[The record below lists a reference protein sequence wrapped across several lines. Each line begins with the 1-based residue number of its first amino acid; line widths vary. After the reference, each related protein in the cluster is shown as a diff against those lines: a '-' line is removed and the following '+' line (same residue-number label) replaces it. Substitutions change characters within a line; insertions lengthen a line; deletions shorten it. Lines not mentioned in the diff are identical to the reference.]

1 MSVLVVGSIAL
12 DTVKTPVEEH
22 SDLLGGSACYAALGA
37 SFFSPVRLVGIVGD
51 DFPESEFE
59 FWKSR
64 KIDSEGVQRVNGKTF
79 RWSGEYA
86 WDLNTRETRSI
97 ALNVFE
103 HFKPVLPESYRQTDF
118 VLLANI
124 APSLQSHVL
133 DQMERPRFVVAD
145 TMDLWIETT
154 RSDLD
159 ALLRRVDL
167 LILND
172 SEAREIT
179 KETSL
184 IKAGRRIR
192 KMGPQYVA
200 IKKGEHGALLFG
212 EDDQFFSCGAY
223 PLEDIHDPT
232 GAGDTFAG
240 GMAGYLAGTV
250 KKVHFNDLRK
260 AMIYGSVLASFC
272 VEKFSLERL
281 RTLSMEKSRT
291 LRDVQT
297 NESIR
302 GAGVMTT
309 AEHEYRRLLHRTLI
323 ATVLCIGAV
332 LVCYFWIDRPVAFFV
347 YRHHINTIRV
357 FQWLTYP
364 PPEVQNWSALVLTI
378 LMVRRAW
385 GPFLRWQKVLLVACL
400 SLIIA
405 DDFRISLGDVCGRY
419 WPETWT
425 RNNPSLIGTG
435 DVRLPSV
442 SARGGHRQ
450 LSVRS
455 RLQNPGVRHGLGNYD
470 APQSNR

>member
-1 MSVLVVGSIAL
+1 MSLLIVGSIAI

-22 SDLLGGSACYAALGA
+22 SNLLGGSASYAALGA
-37 SFFSPVRLVGIVGD
+37 SFFSPVRLVSVVGN
-51 DFPESEFE
+51 DFPESEFQ

-64 KIDSEGVQRVNGKTF
+64 KIDSEGVQRATGKTF
-79 RWSGEYA
+79 RWSGEYS

-103 HFKPVLPESYRQTDF
+103 HFKPSLPESYRQTDF

-133 DQMERPRFVVAD
+133 DQVERPRFVVAD

-154 RSDLD
+154 RKDLD
-159 ALLRRVDL
+159 ALLTRIDL

-179 KETSL
+179 EETSL

-192 KMGPQYVA
+192 KMGPRYVA

-212 EDDQFFSCGAY
+212 EGEYFSCGAY

-272 VEKFSLERL
+272 VEAFSLERL
-281 RTLSMEKSRT
+281 RELSME
-291 LRDVQT
+291 
-297 NESIR
+297 
-302 GAGVMTT
+302 A
-309 AEHEYRRLLHRTLI
+309 I
-323 ATVLCIGAV
+323 AQRYETFKLMSQ
-332 LVCYFWIDRPVAFFV
+332 F
-347 YRHHINTIRV
+347 
-357 FQWLTYP
+357 
-364 PPEVQNWSALVLTI
+364 EVPI
-378 LMVRRAW
+378 
-385 GPFLRWQKVLLVACL
+385 
-400 SLIIA
+400 
-405 DDFRISLGDVCGRY
+405 
-419 WPETWT
+419 
-425 RNNPSLIGTG
+425 
-435 DVRLPSV
+435 
-442 SARGGHRQ
+442 
-450 LSVRS
+450 
-455 RLQNPGVRHGLGNYD
+455 
-470 APQSNR
+470 

>member
-22 SDLLGGSACYAALGA
+22 SDLIGGSASYAALSA
-37 SFFSPVRLVGIVGD
+37 SFFSPVRLVGVVGE

-59 FWKSR
+59 FWKER
-64 KIDSEGVQRVNGKTF
+64 KIDIDGLQRANGKTF
-79 RWSGEYA
+79 RWSGEYS
-86 WDLNTRETRSI
+86 WDLNTRQARSI

-103 HFKPVLPESYRQTDF
+103 HFEPVLPKVYRQSDF

-124 APSLQSHVL
+124 APSLQAHVL

-167 LILND
+167 LILNE
-172 SEAREIT
+172 SEAREMT

-192 KMGPQYVA
+192 KFGPRYVA

-212 EDDQFFSCGAY
+212 EGDQFFSCGAY

-272 VEKFSLERL
+272 VEAFSLARL
-281 RTLSMEKSRT
+281 RDLTMDE
-291 LRDVQT
+291 
-297 NESIR
+297 
-302 GAGVMTT
+302 
-309 AEHEYRRLLHRTLI
+309 I
-323 ATVLCIGAV
+323 AKRYETFKLMSQFEI
-332 LVCYFWIDRPVAFFV
+332 ID
-347 YRHHINTIRV
+347 
-357 FQWLTYP
+357 
-364 PPEVQNWSALVLTI
+364 
-378 LMVRRAW
+378 
-385 GPFLRWQKVLLVACL
+385 
-400 SLIIA
+400 
-405 DDFRISLGDVCGRY
+405 
-419 WPETWT
+419 
-425 RNNPSLIGTG
+425 
-435 DVRLPSV
+435 
-442 SARGGHRQ
+442 
-450 LSVRS
+450 
-455 RLQNPGVRHGLGNYD
+455 
-470 APQSNR
+470 